1 MSPSSPS
8 RILIIGSLNTDL
20 TTLTPRLPRAGETL
34 TATSFRT
41 GCGGKGAN
49 QAVACARASRRRPPP
64 PADPRNVSNSSSHDS
79 DDVNVQVSM
88 VGAVGSD
95 TYGTQL
101 LNELSGN
108 GIDVSGISVHENVP
122 TGVAVIIVESSTGEN
137 RILVIPGANAL
148 VTFDNLVP
156 PLPELVVL
164 QLEIPLQIV
173 LAVMR
178 AARQQGVDV
187 LLNPAPAVELPVEA
201 LQGLGH
207 LVMNE
212 SEASILSGGVPDS
225 EEADSDMALQ
235 SALRKFS
242 DLAVQQTIITLGAEG
257 VAYST
262 GQGSFARLA
271 AEEVDKVI
279 DTTAAGDTFVG
290 TYAVEVVKWKREQG
304 EGTFDLRKAVG
315 KANRAAARTVQR
327 KGAMESIP
335 WVDEV

>member
-1 MSPSSPS
+1 
-8 RILIIGSLNTDL
+8 
-20 TTLTPRLPRAGETL
+20 
-34 TATSFRT
+34 
-41 GCGGKGAN
+41 
-49 QAVACARASRRRPPP
+49 
-64 PADPRNVSNSSSHDS
+64 
-79 DDVNVQVSM
+79 M

-95 TYGTQL
+95 AYGTQL
-101 LNELSGN
+101 LNELRSN

-137 RILVIPGANAL
+137 RILVTPGANAM
-148 VTFDNLVP
+148 VGFDRLAP

-164 QLEIPLQIV
+164 QLEIPLQTI
-173 LAVMR
+173 LAIMK
-178 AARQQGVDV
+178 AAREQDVDV
-187 LLNPAPAVELPVEA
+187 LLNPAPAVELPAEA

-212 SEASILSGGVPDS
+212 SEASILSGGVPNS
-225 EEADSDMALQ
+225 EKPDSDLALQ
-235 SALRKFS
+235 SAFRKFS

-271 AEEVDKVI
+271 AEDVDKVI

-290 TYAVEVVKWKREQG
+290 TYAVEVVKWKKEKG
-304 EGTFDLRKAVG
+304 EGMFDLRKAVG

-327 KGAMESIP
+327 NGAMESIP
-335 WVDEV
+335 WMDEV